1 VKPMFVVALMVA
13 PVAACGGSVAEA
25 DRGAEAAQDPGT
37 PLPAIDDQAGIERIA
52 ATLSEEGDY
61 PDRTMFTGF
70 MYGKTLLASG
80 ALRTRDKDRYSETT
94 VESAIAAERARK
106 VARDQSAAKIAER
119 RDAGDLALAMADCEQ
134 MKNGIDGRPV
144 AYPMGYSFKGQKYP
158 SPCAALK
165 ANSE

>member
-1 VKPMFVVALMVA
+1 MFVVALMIA

-25 DRGAEAAQDPGT
+25 EPGPESEEAAGT
-37 PLPAIDDQAGIERIA
+37 PLPAIDDQAEIDRIA

-70 MYGKTLLASG
+70 MYGKKLLVSG

-106 VARDQSAAKIAER
+106 VARDQRAAKMAER
-119 RDAGDLALAMADCEQ
+119 RDTGDLALATADCEQ
-134 MKNGIDGRPV
+134 MKKGIDGRPV

-158 SPCAALK
+158 SPCVALA